1 MAAKDLYHDTVKAA
15 LLKDGWN
22 ITDDPFT
29 LEAGKRDLFV
39 DFGAEKLLIAQR
51 DNQKI
56 AVEVKSFI
64 SASPVHDLEQALG
77 QYLLYEDLLTRSHPD
92 RMLYL
97 AVRDAVYNSFF
108 QEEIVQIV
116 LESRG
121 LKLLIFDETQKEI
134 IQWLPS
140 PT

>member
-1 MAAKDLYHDTVKAA
+1 MPAKDLYHDTVKTA
-15 LLKDGWN
+15 LIQDGWT

-29 LEAGKRDLFV
+29 LEAGKRDLFI

-51 DNQKI
+51 ANQKI

-64 SASPVHDLEQALG
+64 SASPVSDLEQALG
-77 QYLLYEDLLTRSHPD
+77 QYLLYEDLLKRDHPD
-92 RMLYL
+92 LILYL

-108 QEEIVQIV
+108 QEEIVQVV

-121 LKLLIFDETQKEI
+121 LKLLIFDETQEKI

-140 PT
+140 LT